1 MRKSLGLL
9 FALVALSASAY
20 YASLTGPG
28 SSFYATDAYPGFDDL
43 DAQLEKER
51 KEPKWFSWWNGPE
64 EDNAKEQ
71 LAYCQKLIAEDDSD
85 AIDELDALVR
95 EWPTSPEAPEAQ
107 RRLADLLMLDGEYE
121 EAYEAYRYL
130 LDFYPLQCDY
140 NTVSDK
146 LYELAQKLREVGKR
160 TLFIRFDN
168 TVDVRRYFEGAV
180 LRAPG
185 AKWAPKA
192 LLTIGDLRIEEE
204 AYENALKVYE
214 NLRNLHYKSPE
225 AKMAISREA
234 EVRMQLIDDFGYNRE
249 RVADTVKFL
258 EMAVREANEVDRG
271 MLREYLS
278 KLNRHL
284 EDEEY
289 RSAKFYD
296 SRMRTKRSAINA
308 YRRYLENYPDGEHA
322 DEVRSRLEELKG
334 EMK

>member
-1 MRKSLGLL
+1 MRKSLGLSV
-9 FALVALSASAY
+9 ALVALSASAY
-20 YASLTGPG
+20 YASPTGPG

-43 DAQLEKER
+43 NAQLERTR
-51 KEPKWFSWWNGPE
+51 KEPKWFSWLNGPE
-64 EDNAKEQ
+64 KDNARDQ
-71 LAYCQKLIAEDDSD
+71 LAYCLMLVADGDSD

-130 LDFYPLQCDY
+130 IDFYPLQCDY

-160 TLFIRFDN
+160 ALFIRFNN

-192 LLTIGDLRIEEE
+192 LLIIGDLRIEEE
-204 AYENALKVYE
+204 AYEDALKVYE

-225 AKMAISREA
+225 AKTAVLREA

-249 RVADTVKFL
+249 RVGDTVKFL
-258 EMAVREANEVDRG
+258 EMAIREADESDRQK
-271 MLREYLS
+271 LREHLAM
-278 KLNRHL
+278 LNRHL

-308 YRRYLENYPDGEHA
+308 YRRFLSNYPDGEHA
-322 DEVRSRLEELKG
+322 DEVRSRLKELKD